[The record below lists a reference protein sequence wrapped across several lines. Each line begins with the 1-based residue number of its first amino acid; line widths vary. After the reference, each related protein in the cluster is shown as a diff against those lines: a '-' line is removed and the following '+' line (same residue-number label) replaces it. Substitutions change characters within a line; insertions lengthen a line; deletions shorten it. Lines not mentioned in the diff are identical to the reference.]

1 MEEGASSTLARST
14 TWCCMEIPPEI
25 EEFTPEILS
34 TVAKGFALG
43 TIMLLSGALVR
54 YLSIRVN
61 YTRKLNHFAIFF
73 LPVFIDQQFNAE
85 TFTDFIYLA
94 ISAIVSTLTLTAF
107 YKPIRSFFPPFQL
120 MYEGFDRPE
129 DRPYT
134 LTWIFTQFAAGFSVM
149 LPMIWLFGQWGLE
162 SLVVIPILINVVGD
176 GLAEPVGVRFGKHE
190 YKTRALFT
198 DKTYVRTLEGSA
210 CVLITG
216 FVVIA
221 MHYEYFTTLQFI
233 LAMLFV
239 PIIMTLTEA
248 YSPHTWDTPF
258 LMFTGYVSLLMI
270 MQF

>member
-1 MEEGASSTLARST
+1 MEEGASSNLARST
-14 TWCCMEIPPEI
+14 TWYRMEIPPEI

-43 TIMLLSGALVR
+43 TVMLLSGVLVR
-54 YLSIRVN
+54 YLNIRVN
-61 YTRKLNHFAIFF
+61 YTRKLNHFALFF
-73 LPVFIDQQFNAE
+73 LPVFIDKQFNAE
-85 TFTDFIYLA
+85 TFTDFTYLA
-94 ISAIVSTLTLTAF
+94 ISAVVSTLALSV
-107 YKPIRSFFPPFQL
+107 YYEPIRKAIPPFQL
-120 MYEGFDRPE
+120 MFEGIDRPE
-129 DRPYT
+129 DRPHT
-134 LTWIFTQFAAGFSVM
+134 LIWIWTQFAAGFVVL

-162 SLVVIPILINVVGD
+162 SLVLIPILINIIGD

-198 DKTYVRTLEGSA
+198 NKTYVRTLEGSA

-216 FVVIA
+216 FIAVA
-221 MHYEYFTTLQFI
+221 MHAEFFTEIQFV

-258 LMFTGYVSLLMI
+258 LMFTGYTSLMLI